1 MAFDKKPEWS
11 KGQMNR
17 IGDALEG
24 KRELDKDLFQ
34 QITLWHEDLLAE
46 LYLVA
51 MPVLEKRVAA
61 HTEFLRVGQIGHD
74 IVYSSRIKN
83 EDTIVEKLSRLKTD
97 LARVQDFAG
106 ARFDI
111 DCSPATQRRVAD
123 DLALALKELS
133 CSVVTKPYLEKSQ
146 YGYRAVHLH
155 VTSVAG
161 RLELQIRNK
170 FQAEWANTFELLAD
184 LEGREIRYG
193 QSSKKDSV
201 NKLIKSLQDVSD
213 AVYLLGEKEDEL
225 DLQVQQAERLVEE
238 NLHLDQESLNEFA
251 LIIENFSDSQKD
263 SRQAHQVLISSM
275 SKIQR
280 ELRGLGK
287 VMS

>member
-1 MAFDKKPEWS
+1 MAFNEKPGWS

-24 KRELDKDLFQ
+24 KRELDKDLYQ
-34 QITLWHEDLLAE
+34 QMIHWHEDLLAE

-51 MPVLEKRVAA
+51 VPILEKRVVVHADL
-61 HTEFLRVGQIGHD
+61 LRVGQISND

-111 DCSPATQRRVAD
+111 DCSPATQNAVAGD
-123 DLALALKELS
+123 LKLALEELD
-133 CSVVTKPYLEKSQ
+133 CSVVKKPYLETSQ

-155 VTSVAG
+155 ITSVAG

-193 QSSKKDSV
+193 QASRKSSV
-201 NKLIKSLQDVSD
+201 NKLIESLQRVSD
-213 AVYLLGEKEDEL
+213 AVYRFDAKEDEV
-225 DLQVQQAERLVEE
+225 DLQIQRVEKLVKDYRYSRPEDL
-238 NLHLDQESLNEFA
+238 NDFSLIEKNFTDSKKNSHRTRQD
-251 LIIENFSDSQKD
+251 LID
-263 SRQAHQVLISSM
+263 SM
-275 SKIQR
+275 STIKRQ
-280 ELRGLGK
+280 LRGVGK